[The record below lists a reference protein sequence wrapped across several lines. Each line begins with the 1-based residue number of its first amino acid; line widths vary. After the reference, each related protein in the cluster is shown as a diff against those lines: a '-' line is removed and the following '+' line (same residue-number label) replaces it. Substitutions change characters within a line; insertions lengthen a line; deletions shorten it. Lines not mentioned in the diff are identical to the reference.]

1 MPDTIINFEQPEVT
15 LNIQEAETTINFDQ
29 PEVTLN
35 FQEADTIL
43 NFEQPEVI
51 LNFPA
56 ALPGPPGPPGSGSVM
71 TVEAGEDL
79 AAGDMI
85 YIADDGLAYKADA
98 SDPVKSCIA
107 AIQIAITTGNT
118 GDAYTAGARI
128 TGYTGLTP
136 NTRQFLSYTTPGT
149 FGTDRPTDEGHIDQQ
164 VGTAISAT
172 DILFNP
178 AITILL

>member
-1 MPDTIINFEQPEVT
+1 MPDTIINFETPEVA
-15 LNIQEAETTINFDQ
+15 LI
-29 PEVTLN
+29 
-35 FQEADTIL
+35 FQEEETIL
-43 NFEQPEVI
+43 NFEQPEATLNFPVEETTLNFETPEVI

-71 TVEAGEDL
+71 TIEAGEDL

-107 AIQIAITTGNT
+107 AIQIAITSGNT

-164 VGTAISAT
+164 VATSISTT